1 MSTLANQL
9 TVLRVAIIPL
19 LVLFFY
25 WPALWAGYAVV
36 ALFVVAAITDW
47 FDGYIARRLNQ
58 TSGFGAFL
66 DPVAD
71 KLIVTT
77 SLALITE
84 EAGHWLVTVAASI
97 IIGREI
103 TVSGLR
109 EWMAQQGQPEI
120 LQVAHIAKVKTAA
133 QMVAI
138 SFLLLGQKTPLMAV
152 DFFMF
157 GLLLLYLAVFLT
169 VVSML
174 TYIVAIIKKGKGGDC
189 RKRV

>member
-1 MSTLANQL
+1 MSALANQL

-77 SLALITE
+77 SLALITLRFPE
-84 EAGHWLVTVAASI
+84 GAARTKR
-97 IIGREI
+97 G
-103 TVSGLR
+103 SGADCEDLNYEHPSQSTDCPER
-109 EWMAQQGQPEI
+109 QGQKEGAE
-120 LQVAHIAKVKTAA
+120 QTAKT
-133 QMVAI
+133 
-138 SFLLLGQKTPLMAV
+138 
-152 DFFMF
+152 
-157 GLLLLYLAVFLT
+157 
-169 VVSML
+169 
-174 TYIVAIIKKGKGGDC
+174 
-189 RKRV
+189 